1 MRKRINISV
10 RWLPAIA
17 SAVCSRRRSLRRAH
31 RFNTTVPSQIMD
43 QFRNQRIQ
51 WTTNVWVYANT
62 LFGILAVIEFAWSA
76 AVMLLEKSDLQS
88 WTSALIRKLMWIGAF
103 YALLL
108 NGRIWIPA
116 IIDSFTQIGQ
126 NAAGLGALSPSGV
139 FMQGLS
145 LAGAL
150 MDGAST
156 SAFFTN
162 PGTSLA
168 LAFAALLIVVS
179 YTIITINFIVTL
191 VESYLVVSVGFIFL
205 GFGGSRW
212 TAPYTERY
220 IGLAVSIGI
229 KIVLLYCLIS
239 AGFGLSLG
247 WLDEAQGIATSAR
260 PAMTAFDVMGGSLIF
275 MMCCWQIPK
284 LFAAVIGGS
293 PALTGGDLVA
303 TAAVVGGAAL
313 AVGGAAAA
321 GVARIGGR
329 RRQCGGGHRIC
340 GERRRRGLRHTTAVA
355 SVGSVGAGSSAG
367 GGSVSPPFVAVAS
380 SAANGGGGADSRTRH
395 QKFGR
400 RWFRARSDNSQIAS
414 AWEFGWERKRIER
427 EHGHAGAP
435 PSASSALSSIGG
447 EPLAGSG
454 FETQAPQRGFAP
466 ASSGQPSQ
474 PLTGPTRFVFFD
486 RAAEQRAVTL
496 SLAPSSVEAAPGGVA
511 DQRPGSS
518 GVVSDVASVAE
529 AWACASPSTASYGEE
544 ERARSARVADQVR
557 GLPARL
563 GSVPPMRRH
572 MPRHPEF
579 QSITRS
585 NGGLMN
591 LLRNAKY
598 QSRSFPYA

>member
-1 MRKRINISV
+1 
-10 RWLPAIA
+10 
-17 SAVCSRRRSLRRAH
+17 
-31 RFNTTVPSQIMD
+31 MD
-43 QFRNQRIQ
+43 QFRNNRIQ

-179 YTIITINFIVTL
+179 YTLITINFIVTL

-239 AGFGLSLG
+239 AGFNLSLG
-247 WLDEAQGIATSAR
+247 WLDEAQAIGTAAR
-260 PAMTAFDVMGGSLIF
+260 PVMVAFDVMGGALIF

-313 AVGGAAAA
+313 AVGGAAVAGVGALAGGGGSAAA
-321 GVARIGGR
+321 GTGSAASAGGA
-329 RRQCGGGHRIC
+329 GSS
-340 GERRRRGLRHTTAVA
+340 TTSAVA
-355 SVGSVGAGSSAG
+355 NVGSVGAGSSAG
-367 GGSVSPPFVAVAS
+367 GGSVSPPS
-380 SAANGGGGADSRTRH
+380 SPSPSSSTNDGGM
-395 QKFGR
+395 R
-400 RWFRARSDNSQIAS
+400 RQPD
-414 AWEFGWERKRIER
+414 
-427 EHGHAGAP
+427 P
-435 PSASSALSSIGG
+435 PSTGYGDSGAADQQGGTSQMRGNTTRSENVSSGTMGVRVPPSVSSALSSIGG
-447 EPLAGSG
+447 EPLGGSG
-454 FETQAPQRGFAP
+454 FETQPTQRGFTP
-466 ASSGQPSQ
+466 ASVNAGQ
-474 PLTGPTRFVFFD
+474 
-486 RAAEQRAVTL
+486 AV
-496 SLAPSSVEAAPGGVA
+496 AAPKPVLSPPSTARTAPDGDAVA
-511 DQRPGSS
+511 SGPVGPNTASDNASPSSS
-518 GVVSDVASVAE
+518 GVVSEVASVGDASS
-529 AWACASPSTASYGEE
+529 ASPQPPPPAKGKSAIT
-544 ERARSARVADQVR
+544 RATDQVK
-557 GLPARL
+557 GLRRRF
-563 GSVPPMRRH
+563 GSLPSDAAPHATPPR
-572 MPRHPEF
+572 MPIEHEE
-579 QSITRS
+579 
-585 NGGLMN
+585 
-591 LLRNAKY
+591 
-598 QSRSFPYA
+598 

>member
-1 MRKRINISV
+1 MFDQIRKSLKGRVSV
-10 RWLPAIA
+10 LRWLPVAVVA
-17 SAVCSRRRSLRRAH
+17 SLFIQAVWAQQGPG
-31 RFNTTVPSQIMD
+31 FNTTVPSQIMD

-51 WTTNVWVYANT
+51 WTTNVFVYANV

-88 WTSALIRKLMWIGAF
+88 WTSALVRKLMWIGAF

-126 NAAGLGALSPSGV
+126 NAAGVGALSPSDV
-139 FMQGLS
+139 FMQGLGI
-145 LAGAL
+145 AGAL
-150 MDGAST
+150 LDGAST

-179 YTIITINFIVTL
+179 YTIIAINFIVTL

-229 KIVLLYCLIS
+229 KILLLYCLIS
-239 AGFGLSLG
+239 AGLGLSLG

-303 TAAVVGGAAL
+303 TAAIVGSAAL
-313 AVGGAAAA
+313 AAGGNAAAGVGALAGGGGAAAGTGSAASA
-321 GVARIGGR
+321 GGAGSG
-329 RRQCGGGHRIC
+329 
-340 GERRRRGLRHTTAVA
+340 TASAVA
-355 SVGSVGAGSSAG
+355 SVGSVGSGSSTG
-367 GGSVSPPFVAVAS
+367 GGSVPPPS
-380 SAANGGGGADSRTRH
+380 GSTANGWVTRG
-395 QKFGR
+395 QPDPPSNV
-400 RWFRARSDNSQIAS
+400 FRATQ
-414 AWEFGWERKRIER
+414 G
-427 EHGHAGAP
+427 P
-435 PSASSALSSIGG
+435 PSVSSALSSIGG

-454 FETQAPQRGFAP
+454 FESESFQRGFAP
-466 ASSGQPSQ
+466 ASVIASDGTTASGASSPSNTAS
-474 PLTGPTRFVFFD
+474 P
-486 RAAEQRAVTL
+486 ESSAV
-496 SLAPSSVEAAPGGVA
+496 
-511 DQRPGSS
+511 Q
-518 GVVSDVASVAE
+518 SDVTSAGSAGT
-529 AWACASPSTASYGEE
+529 ASPPPPAMAREPA
-544 ERARSARVADQVR
+544 RAREIGALARAADQVR
-557 GLPARL
+557 SFRRRL
-563 GSVPPMRRH
+563 GSVPSDAASHATP
-572 MPRHPEF
+572 PRIPIEHEE
-579 QSITRS
+579 
-585 NGGLMN
+585 
-591 LLRNAKY
+591 
-598 QSRSFPYA
+598 

>member
-1 MRKRINISV
+1 VLKRIDRALKQRAWAL
-10 RWLPAIA
+10 RWLPAM
-17 SAVCSRRRSLRRAH
+17 AVAGMFVQVVWAQAGPP
-31 RFNTTVPSQIMD
+31 FNTTVPSGIMD
-43 QFRNQRIQ
+43 QFRNNRIE

-126 NAAGLGALSPSGV
+126 NAAGLGALSPSGI

-179 YTIITINFIVTL
+179 YTLITINFIVTL

-239 AGFGLSLG
+239 AGFNLSLG
-247 WLDEAQGIATSAR
+247 WLDEAQAIGTAAR
-260 PAMTAFDVMGGSLIF
+260 PVMVAFDVMGGALIF

-321 GVARIGGR
+321 GVGALA
-329 RRQCGGGHRIC
+329 GGG
-340 GERRRRGLRHTTAVA
+340 GGAAAGTGSAASAGGAGSSTTTAVA
-355 SVGSVGAGSSAG
+355 SVGSVGAGSSGG
-367 GGSVSPPFVAVAS
+367 GGSVSPPSSPSKSS
-380 SAANGGGGADSRTRH
+380 SASEGGVRRQPDPPSNGSGDGGAVEQQAVTSRLRGNTTRGENV
-395 QKFGR
+395 FSGTTVVPV
-400 RWFRARSDNSQIAS
+400 
-414 AWEFGWERKRIER
+414 
-427 EHGHAGAP
+427 P
-435 PSASSALSSIGG
+435 PSVSLSSIGG

-454 FETQAPQRGFAP
+454 FETQPAQRGFTP
-466 ASSGQPSQ
+466 ASVNASDGVKASEPLLSSAWTARTVGGGDSVVGGPAGASSPSD
-474 PLTGPTRFVFFD
+474 P
-486 RAAEQRAVTL
+486 A
-496 SLAPSSVEAAPGGVA
+496 S
-511 DQRPGSS
+511 PGSS
-518 GVVSDVASVAE
+518 GVVSEVASVGNAD
-529 AWACASPSTASYGEE
+529 STNPQRPPAAKGKSAIT
-544 ERARSARVADQVR
+544 RAADQVKGFR
-557 GLPARL
+557 RRL
-563 GSVPPMRRH
+563 GSLPSDAAPHATPPRIPIEH
-572 MPRHPEF
+572 EE
-579 QSITRS
+579 
-585 NGGLMN
+585 
-591 LLRNAKY
+591 
-598 QSRSFPYA
+598 

>member
-1 MRKRINISV
+1 MFEQIRKSLKGRASV
-10 RWLPAIA
+10 LRWLQVAAVA
-17 SAVCSRRRSLRRAH
+17 SVFIQGVWAQPGPG
-31 RFNTTVPSQIMD
+31 FNTTVPSQIMD
-43 QFRNQRIQ
+43 QFRNQRIL
-51 WTTNVWVYANT
+51 WTTNVWVYANA

-108 NGRIWIPA
+108 NGQIWIPA

-145 LAGAL
+145 IAGAL
-150 MDGAST
+150 IDGAST

-179 YTIITINFIVTL
+179 YTLITINFIVTL

-247 WLDEAQGIATSAR
+247 WLNEAQVISTSAR
-260 PAMTAFDVMGGSLIF
+260 PVMTAFDVMGGSLIF

-303 TAAVVGGAAL
+303 TAAVVGSAAL
-313 AVGGAAAA
+313 AVGGAAVAGAGALAGGGGGAAA
-321 GVARIGGR
+321 GTGSAASAGGA
-329 RRQCGGGHRIC
+329 GSST
-340 GERRRRGLRHTTAVA
+340 TTAVA

-367 GGSVSPPFVAVAS
+367 GGSVSPPS
-380 SAANGGGGADSRTRH
+380 SPSPGSTANGGGSSRR
-395 QKFGR
+395 QPDPPSNGSGDASSAVDPPI
-400 RWFRARSDNSQIAS
+400 ARSQPRNAMPRGENVSSGSTATQ
-414 AWEFGWERKRIER
+414 
-427 EHGHAGAP
+427 AP
-435 PSASSALSSIGG
+435 PPGSSALSSIGG

-454 FETQAPQRGFAP
+454 FETQPVQRGFAP
-466 ASSGQPSQ
+466 VSVSASDG
-474 PLTGPTRFVFFD
+474 
-486 RAAEQRAVTL
+486 AVTRGRG
-496 SLAPSSVEAAPGGVA
+496 PSSPLIMGSGTSGDAVASGSVEAAAPPNSA
-511 DQRPGSS
+511 SPGSS
-518 GVVSDVASVAE
+518 GVVSDVASVGSSTGP
-529 AWACASPSTASYGEE
+529 ASPQPPSTAKG
-544 ERARSARVADQVR
+544 RSALTRAADQVR
-557 GLPARL
+557 GFRRRL
-563 GSVPPMRRH
+563 GSLPSDAAPHATPPRIPIDH
-572 MPRHPEF
+572 EE
-579 QSITRS
+579 
-585 NGGLMN
+585 
-591 LLRNAKY
+591 
-598 QSRSFPYA
+598 

>member
-1 MRKRINISV
+1 VRERIHKSL
-10 RWLPAIA
+10 RYWLPVIAIA
-17 SAVCSRRRSLRRAH
+17 SLFVQAVFAQAGSP
-31 RFNTTVPSQIMD
+31 FNTTVPSQIMD
-43 QFRNQRIQ
+43 QFRNQRTL

-126 NAAGLGALSPSGV
+126 NAAGLGALSPSDI
-139 FMQGLS
+139 FMQGLGI
-145 LAGAL
+145 AGAL

-179 YTIITINFIVTL
+179 YTLIAINFIVTL

-247 WLDEAQGIATSAR
+247 WLDEAQAISASAR
-260 PAMTAFDVMGGSLIF
+260 PVMTAFDVMGGSLIF

-284 LFAAVIGGS
+284 LFAAVLGGS

-303 TAAVVGGAAL
+303 TAAVVGSAAF
-313 AVGGAAAA
+313 AVGGAAVAGVSALAGGGSAAA
-321 GVARIGGR
+321 GTGSAASAGGA
-329 RRQCGGGHRIC
+329 GSST
-340 GERRRRGLRHTTAVA
+340 TTAVA
-355 SVGSVGAGSSAG
+355 SVGSVGAGSSGG
-367 GGSVSPPFVAVAS
+367 GGSVSPPS
-380 SAANGGGGADSRTRH
+380 SPSPGSTANGGGARRQPDPPSNGSGDGGATVDPPI
-395 QKFGR
+395 
-400 RWFRARSDNSQIAS
+400 ARSQPRGNTARGENVSSGSTA
-414 AWEFGWERKRIER
+414 AP
-427 EHGHAGAP
+427 AP
-435 PSASSALSSIGG
+435 PSVSSALSSMGG

-454 FETQAPQRGFAP
+454 FETQPVQRGFAP
-466 ASSGQPSQ
+466 ASVSAS
-474 PLTGPTRFVFFD
+474 D
-486 RAAEQRAVTL
+486 RATTPGPGPSSPSTARSGTSGDVVA
-496 SLAPSSVEAAPGGVA
+496 SSSVEGAALSSSTN
-511 DQRPGSS
+511 PGSS
-518 GVVSDVASVAE
+518 GVVSDVASVGSAGP
-529 AWACASPSTASYGEE
+529 ASPQPPAAAKGKDVLT
-544 ERARSARVADQVR
+544 RAADQVR
-557 GLPARL
+557 GFRRRL
-563 GSVPPMRRH
+563 GSLPSDAAPHATPPRIPIEH
-572 MPRHPEF
+572 EE
-579 QSITRS
+579 
-585 NGGLMN
+585 
-591 LLRNAKY
+591 
-598 QSRSFPYA
+598 

>member
-1 MRKRINISV
+1 VSGQIHKSLKGTASPL
-10 RWLPAIA
+10 RWLPIA
-17 SAVCSRRRSLRRAH
+17 AAATIFIQVAWAQGPG
-31 RFNTTVPSQIMD
+31 FNTTVPSQIMD
-43 QFRNQRIQ
+43 QFRNERIQ
-51 WTTNVWVYANT
+51 WTTNVWVYANA

-76 AVMLLEKSDLQS
+76 AVMLLEKSDLQT
-88 WTSALIRKLMWIGAF
+88 WTSALVRKLMWIGAF

-139 FMQGLS
+139 FIQGLS

-168 LAFAALLIVVS
+168 LAFAALLIVIS
-179 YTIITINFIVTL
+179 YTLITINFIVTL

-229 KIVLLYCLIS
+229 KILLLYCLIS

-247 WLDEAQGIATSAR
+247 WLDEAQAIATSAR

-303 TAAVVGGAAL
+303 AAAVVGGAAL
-313 AVGGAAAA
+313 AVGGAAVA
-321 GVARIGGR
+321 GVGALA
-329 RRQCGGGHRIC
+329 GGG
-340 GERRRRGLRHTTAVA
+340 GSAAVGTGSAASAGGAGSGTTTAVA
-355 SVGSVGAGSSAG
+355 SVGSVGSGSSAG
-367 GGSVSPPFVAVAS
+367 GGSVSPPS
-380 SAANGGGGADSRTRH
+380 SPSPSSTANGGGARRQPDPPSNGSGDGGAVDPPIARSQPH
-395 QKFGR
+395 GN
-400 RWFRARSDNSQIAS
+400 RARGQSVSSGSPTTQA
-414 AWEFGWERKRIER
+414 
-427 EHGHAGAP
+427 AP
-435 PSASSALSSIGG
+435 PSVSSALSSIGG

-454 FETQAPQRGFAP
+454 FETQSAQPGFAP
-466 ASSGQPSQ
+466 VSVSASDIATTRGAGSSSPSTVRSETSRDPVASGSME
-474 PLTGPTRFVFFD
+474 G
-486 RAAEQRAVTL
+486 A
-496 SLAPSSVEAAPGGVA
+496 APSSTTSPVN
-511 DQRPGSS
+511 S
-518 GVVSDVASVAE
+518 GVVSDVASVGSAGN
-529 AWACASPSTASYGEE
+529 ANPQPLPTAKGKSALT
-544 ERARSARVADQVR
+544 RAADQVR
-557 GLPARL
+557 GLRRRI
-563 GSVPPMRRH
+563 GSLPSDAAPHATPPRIPIEH
-572 MPRHPEF
+572 EE
-579 QSITRS
+579 
-585 NGGLMN
+585 
-591 LLRNAKY
+591 
-598 QSRSFPYA
+598 

>member
-1 MRKRINISV
+1 MFEQIRKPVKSKAWV
-10 RWLPAIA
+10 LRWLQAAAIVSLFIPAVWA
-17 SAVCSRRRSLRRAH
+17 QQKPG
-31 RFNTTVPSQIMD
+31 FNTSVPSQIVD

-51 WTTNVWVYANT
+51 WTTNVWVYANA

-88 WTSALIRKLMWIGAF
+88 WTSALVRKLMWIGAF

-126 NAAGLGALSPSGV
+126 NAAGLGALSPSDV

-150 MDGAST
+150 LDGAST

-168 LAFAALLIVVS
+168 LAFAALLIVIS
-179 YTIITINFIVTL
+179 YTLIAINFIVTL

-229 KIVLLYCLIS
+229 KILLLYCLIS
-239 AGFGLSLG
+239 AGFGLSIG
-247 WLDEAQGIATSAR
+247 WLDEAQAIATSTR

-321 GVARIGGR
+321 GVGALA
-329 RRQCGGGHRIC
+329 GGG
-340 GERRRRGLRHTTAVA
+340 GGAAAGTGSAASAGGAGSSTTSAVA

-367 GGSVSPPFVAVAS
+367 GGSVSPPSSPSPSS
-380 SAANGGGGADSRTRH
+380 SANQGGVRRQPDPPSNGSGDGGAADQQGVTSRMRGTT
-395 QKFGR
+395 
-400 RWFRARSDNSQIAS
+400 ARGENVSGGTA
-414 AWEFGWERKRIER
+414 APV
-427 EHGHAGAP
+427 P
-435 PSASSALSSIGG
+435 PSVSSALSSIGG

-454 FETQAPQRGFAP
+454 FETQPPQRGFAP
-466 ASSGQPSQ
+466 ASVNAGDAVAPPKPVLSSPSTAQAAPEGDSVASG
-474 PLTGPTRFVFFD
+474 LLG
-486 RAAEQRAVTL
+486 
-496 SLAPSSVEAAPGGVA
+496 PSSPSDAAGS
-511 DQRPGSS
+511 PGSS
-518 GVVSDVASVAE
+518 GVISEVASIGD
-529 AWACASPSTASYGEE
+529 ASSANPQPPS
-544 ERARSARVADQVR
+544 RAKGNGAITRATNQVK
-557 GLPARL
+557 GLRRRL
-563 GSVPPMRRH
+563 GSLPSDAAPHATPPR
-572 MPRHPEF
+572 MPIEHEE
-579 QSITRS
+579 
-585 NGGLMN
+585 
-591 LLRNAKY
+591 
-598 QSRSFPYA
+598 

>member
-1 MRKRINISV
+1 MFEQIRKSLNGRAL
-10 RWLPAIA
+10 RWLQVAAIA
-17 SAVCSRRRSLRRAH
+17 SLSVQVILAQGPG
-31 RFNTTVPSQIMD
+31 FNTTVPSQIMD
-43 QFRNQRIQ
+43 QFRNQRIL

-139 FMQGLS
+139 FIQGLS

-150 MDGAST
+150 LDGAST
-156 SAFFTN
+156 SNFFSN
-162 PGTSLA
+162 PGASLA
-168 LAFAALLIVVS
+168 LAFAALIIVVS
-179 YTIITINFIVTL
+179 YTLITINFIVTL

-229 KIVLLYCLIS
+229 KILLLYCLIS

-247 WLDEAQGIATSAR
+247 WIDEAQSIAASAR
-260 PAMTAFDVMGGSLIF
+260 PVMTAFDVMGGSLIF

-313 AVGGAAAA
+313 AVGGAAVAGVSALAGGGSAAA
-321 GVARIGGR
+321 GTGSAASAGGA
-329 RRQCGGGHRIC
+329 GSST
-340 GERRRRGLRHTTAVA
+340 TTAVA
-355 SVGSVGAGSSAG
+355 SVGSVGSGSSAG
-367 GGSVSPPFVAVAS
+367 GGSVSPPSPS
-380 SAANGGGGADSRTRH
+380 SAGSAVNGGGA
-395 QKFGR
+395 R
-400 RWFRARSDNSQIAS
+400 RQPDPPSSAS
-414 AWEFGWERKRIER
+414 GD
-427 EHGHAGAP
+427 GAGAVDPPIATSRRGTASRNENVSSGNASTQSP
-435 PSASSALSSIGG
+435 PSVSSALASIGG

-454 FETQAPQRGFAP
+454 FERQAAQRGFAP
-466 ASSGQPSQ
+466 ASVNASDGGTPTGSVPSF
-474 PLTGPTRFVFFD
+474 PSP
-486 RAAEQRAVTL
+486 
-496 SLAPSSVEAAPGGVA
+496 APSGTSGDGMASSSTEGASPSNSTSP
-511 DQRPGSS
+511 DSS
-518 GVVSDVASVAE
+518 GVVSDVTSVG
-529 AWACASPSTASYGEE
+529 STGPTNPQPPPTAKGKSGLA
-544 ERARSARVADQVR
+544 RAANQVR
-557 GLPARL
+557 GFRRRFGSLPSDAAPHAT
-563 GSVPPMRRH
+563 PPRIPIDH
-572 MPRHPEF
+572 EE
-579 QSITRS
+579 
-585 NGGLMN
+585 
-591 LLRNAKY
+591 
-598 QSRSFPYA
+598 

>member
-1 MRKRINISV
+1 MFR
-10 RWLPAIA
+10 P
-17 SAVCSRRRSLRRAH
+17 SRFWWRNHGTDL
-31 RFNTTVPSQIMD
+31 TTV
-43 QFRNQRIQ
+43 
-51 WTTNVWVYANT
+51 
-62 LFGILAVIEFAWSA
+62 
-76 AVMLLEKSDLQS
+76 
-88 WTSALIRKLMWIGAF
+88 GAF

-179 YTIITINFIVTL
+179 YTLITINFIVTL

-239 AGFGLSLG
+239 AGFNLSLG
-247 WLDEAQGIATSAR
+247 WLDEAQAIGTSAR
-260 PAMTAFDVMGGSLIF
+260 PVMVAFDVMGGALIF

-313 AVGGAAAA
+313 AVGGAAVAGVGALAGGGGSAAA
-321 GVARIGGR
+321 GTGSAASAGGA
-329 RRQCGGGHRIC
+329 GSS
-340 GERRRRGLRHTTAVA
+340 TTSAVA
-355 SVGSVGAGSSAG
+355 NVGSVGAGSSAG
-367 GGSVSPPFVAVAS
+367 GGSVSPPPSPSPSSSTNDGGMRRQPDPPSTGSGDGGAANQQGVTTRMGGNRTTHGENVS
-380 SAANGGGGADSRTRH
+380 SGSAAMPV
-395 QKFGR
+395 
-400 RWFRARSDNSQIAS
+400 
-414 AWEFGWERKRIER
+414 
-427 EHGHAGAP
+427 P
-435 PSASSALSSIGG
+435 PSVSSALSSIGG

-454 FETQAPQRGFAP
+454 FETQPPQRGFAP
-466 ASSGQPSQ
+466 ASVNASH
-474 PLTGPTRFVFFD
+474 
-486 RAAEQRAVTL
+486 AVTAPTPFL
-496 SLAPSSVEAAPGGVA
+496 SSPVTTGTAPDGDSVASNPVGPSRPSDAAS
-511 DQRPGSS
+511 PGSS
-518 GVVSDVASVAE
+518 GVVSEVASVGE
-529 AWACASPSTASYGEE
+529 ASSANPQPPTPAKGKSAIT
-544 ERARSARVADQVR
+544 RATDQVK
-557 GLPARL
+557 GLRRRL
-563 GSVPPMRRH
+563 GSLPSDAAPHATPPR
-572 MPRHPEF
+572 MPIEHEE
-579 QSITRS
+579 
-585 NGGLMN
+585 
-591 LLRNAKY
+591 
-598 QSRSFPYA
+598 

>member
-1 MRKRINISV
+1 MFEQLRKSLNGRAPRCLQV
-10 RWLPAIA
+10 AAIA
-17 SAVCSRRRSLRRAH
+17 SLSVQVILAQGPG
-31 RFNTTVPSQIMD
+31 FNTTVPSQIMD
-43 QFRNQRIQ
+43 QFRNQRIL

-139 FMQGLS
+139 FIQGLS

-150 MDGAST
+150 LDGAST
-156 SAFFTN
+156 SNFFSN
-162 PGTSLA
+162 PGASLA
-168 LAFAALLIVVS
+168 LAFAALIIVVS
-179 YTIITINFIVTL
+179 YTLITINFIVTL

-229 KIVLLYCLIS
+229 KILLLYCLIS

-247 WLDEAQGIATSAR
+247 WIDEAQSIAASAR
-260 PAMTAFDVMGGSLIF
+260 PVMTAFDVMGGSLIF

-313 AVGGAAAA
+313 AVGGAAVAGVSALAGGGSAAA
-321 GVARIGGR
+321 GTGSAASAGGA
-329 RRQCGGGHRIC
+329 GSST
-340 GERRRRGLRHTTAVA
+340 TTAVA
-355 SVGSVGAGSSAG
+355 SVGSVGSGSSAG
-367 GGSVSPPFVAVAS
+367 GGSVSPPSPS
-380 SAANGGGGADSRTRH
+380 SAASAVNGGGARRQADPPS
-395 QKFGR
+395 
-400 RWFRARSDNSQIAS
+400 SAS
-414 AWEFGWERKRIER
+414 GD
-427 EHGHAGAP
+427 GAGAVDPPIATSRRGAASRNENVSSGNASTQSP
-435 PSASSALSSIGG
+435 PSVSSALASIGG

-454 FETQAPQRGFAP
+454 FERQAAQRGFAP
-466 ASSGQPSQ
+466 ASVNASDGGTPTGSVPSFPSPSPVPSGTSGDGMASSSIEGASPSNSTS
-474 PLTGPTRFVFFD
+474 PD
-486 RAAEQRAVTL
+486 
-496 SLAPSSVEAAPGGVA
+496 
-511 DQRPGSS
+511 SS
-518 GVVSDVASVAE
+518 GVVSDVTSVG
-529 AWACASPSTASYGEE
+529 STGPTNPQPPPMAKGKSGLA
-544 ERARSARVADQVR
+544 RAANQVR
-557 GLPARL
+557 DLRRRFGSLPSDAAPHAT
-563 GSVPPMRRH
+563 PPRIPIDH
-572 MPRHPEF
+572 EE
-579 QSITRS
+579 
-585 NGGLMN
+585 
-591 LLRNAKY
+591 
-598 QSRSFPYA
+598 